1 MLKLKTTTKFRKDYK
16 RMKKQGKD
24 LTLLQKV
31 IDDLLAEQILD
42 EKYRDHALTGS
53 YLGFR
58 ECHCRIR
65 GILIRMRLLLYIFA
79 TLRYIK
85 VRNTTDRVMKTG
97 QNKRICSE

>member
-58 ECHCRIR
+58 ECHIQPNWL
-65 GILIRMRLLLYIFA
+65 LIYAVDHGQLVLTASR
-79 TLRYIK
+79 
-85 VRNTTDRVMKTG
+85 TG
-97 QNKRICSE
+97 THSDLFDE